1 MFRRTPALRALLALV
16 ALVALPGLARAAD
29 RIRVEKLDD
38 LPRHT
43 YRIDVPAVALLDDDE
58 ALMKLAHE
66 VEADLQADLEKYEIG
81 DATTLQGY
89 YGTLGLIALLEERWD
104 DYQAYFE
111 KRLALEDKEAKRL
124 TMSLF
129 GRAYVAARRSGA
141 EDLDAAIE
149 TELRRLVDPLPYELV
164 GSDLKQAKGSAEIV
178 SRTLMEGLMQER
190 IQAQLDQTDGEMGKD
205 LAEGLVSNGYAV
217 RYYLPHKAAL
227 INVYSEY
234 LAANEVEKQDI
245 WAARDIEL
253 EAGAPGKPVT
263 IAVWDSGV
271 DMALFDG
278 LRWTN
283 ANEIPGNGK
292 DDDANGFV
300 DDVNGIAW
308 TLHSDRTTELLYPIE
323 GGDDAAGDR
332 RAMLQALMKGMSDLN
347 ANIDS
352 EEAGQLKRA
361 LGSMARDEVGPFIE
375 GLTEYSAYCHGTH
388 VAGIATAGNPFV
400 RLMAARITFGHTI
413 IPELPTVEQSRKDA
427 AAMAETIDYFRK
439 NGVRVVNMSWGGDLA
454 SIESALE
461 AHDAGGTPEE
471 RKALAREIFEIQKKG
486 LEDAITE
493 AKDILFVTSAGNSDN
508 DILFEEVTPSMLDVP
523 NLMVVGAVDQAG
535 DETDFTS
542 FGKVDVY
549 ANGFEVE
556 SWLPGGDRLPLSGT
570 SMSSPQVTGL
580 AAKVFALRPELSPT
594 EVRELIQANTD
605 ERMAGDRPIRL
616 IHPRRTIEA
625 ALAAEVTG
633 TR

>member
-1 MFRRTPALRALLALV
+1 MSRRIPACRGLLGLV
-16 ALVALPGLARAAD
+16 ALVALPAVVLAAD
-29 RIRVEKLDD
+29 KIQIEKLDD

-58 ALMKLAHE
+58 ALMKLALE
-66 VEADLQADLEKYEIG
+66 VQRDLLADLEKYEIS
-81 DATTLQGY
+81 DPTTLRSY
-89 YGTLGLIALLEERWD
+89 YGSLGVVALLEERWD
-104 DYQAYFE
+104 DYMDYYQLRQAQ
-111 KRLALEDKEAKRL
+111 EDKEAKRL
-124 TMSLF
+124 TMSLY
-129 GRAYVAARRSGA
+129 GRAYVAAQRSGA

-149 TELRRLVDPLPYELV
+149 AELRKLVEPLPYELV
-164 GSDLKQAKGSAEIV
+164 GSDLKRAKGSAEIV
-178 SRTLMEGLMQER
+178 SRTLLEGMIQER

-205 LAEGLVSNGYAV
+205 IAESLVNNGYAV
-217 RYYLPHKAAL
+217 RRYLPHKAAV
-227 INVYSEY
+227 INVYTEY
-234 LAANEVEKQDI
+234 LAANEVEKEDI

-253 EAGAPGKPVT
+253 DAGQPVT

-278 LRWTN
+278 KRWTN
-283 ANEIPGNGK
+283 ENEIPDNGK
-292 DDDANGFV
+292 DDDGNGFI
-300 DDVNGIAW
+300 DDVHGIAW
-308 TLHSDRTTELLYPIE
+308 TLHSDKTTDLLYPIE
-323 GGDDAAGDR
+323 EEGEESGER

-361 LGSMARDEVGPFIE
+361 LAGMGRDEIGPFIE
-375 GLTEYSAYCHGTH
+375 SLTEYSGYCHGTH
-388 VAGIATAGNPFV
+388 VSGIATAGNPYV

-413 IPELPTVEQSRKDA
+413 VPELPTIEQSTKDTV
-427 AAMAETIDYFRK
+427 AMAETIEYFRE

-454 SIESALE
+454 SVESALE

-471 RKALAREIFEIQKKG
+471 RKALAREIFEIQKTG
-486 LEDAITE
+486 LEDAIT
-493 AKDILFVTSAGNSDN
+493 AATDILFVTSAGNSDN
-508 DILFEEVTPSMLDVP
+508 DIEFEEVTPSMLDVP
-523 NLMVVGAVDQAG
+523 NMMVVGAVDQAG
-535 DETDFTS
+535 DETGFTS

-580 AAKVFALRPELSPT
+580 AAKVFAVRPEFTPT
-594 EVRELIQANTD
+594 EVRELIEANTD
-605 ERMAGDRPIRL
+605 ERMVGERTIRL
-616 IHPRRTIEA
+616 IHPRKTIEA
-625 ALAAEVTG
+625 AMAGAVPG